1 MNALDSH
8 MAADLGQ
15 PAPPG
20 LEPLVEALKSQ
31 LGTSLRAVVLY
42 GSTRR
47 NDDARDGLVDLMA
60 VVTDYRS
67 AHARRLPAIVNRL
80 LPPNVYYLEA
90 GAPPAR
96 VRCKWILVS
105 RRTLDQRMRG
115 GLDGYFWA
123 RFTQPCRCVWAADDS
138 ALVELAEWRAAAAAH
153 FARRAVGIGPGS
165 LTAAGFW
172 RRAIAASYACELR
185 PEPPDAAERLVARDP
200 AFWETLSR
208 ELLPRI
214 RDIECS
220 DEGGYRVR
228 PTRRRR
234 FGGWIEWRARRIW
247 SKSLNL
253 LRLLKATGTFA
264 NGVDYLCWK
273 IERHSGVRIEPTER
287 MRRHPRRAAAG
298 LMWKMWRSGA
308 LK

>member
-1 MNALDSH
+1 

-15 PAPPG
+15 HPPTG
-20 LEPLVEALKSQ
+20 LDPLVDALKTQLGEALC
-31 LGTSLRAVVLY
+31 AIVLY

-47 NDDARDGLVDLMA
+47 NDDVRDGLVDLMA

-67 AHARRLPAIVNRL
+67 AHARRLPTLLNRM

-90 GAPPAR
+90 GGESAR

-105 RRTLDQRMRG
+105 RRTLNRRMRG

-123 RFTQPCRCVWAADDS
+123 RFTQPCRCVWAVDDS
-138 ALVELAEWRAAAAAH
+138 ARAELAALRAAAATH
-153 FARRAVGIGPGS
+153 FARRAVGIGPAR

-172 RRAIAASYACELR
+172 RRAIAATYACELR
-185 PEPPDAAERLVARDP
+185 PEPPEAAERLVARDP
-200 AFWETLSR
+200 AFWETLSD

-214 RDIECS
+214 GEVERD
-220 DEGGYRVR
+220 DEFAYRLQPNRVR
-228 PTRRRR
+228 RI
-234 FGGWIEWRARRIW
+234 GAWIEWRARRVW

-253 LRLLKATGTFA
+253 ARLLKATGTFA

-287 MRRHPRRAAAG
+287 MRRHPRRTAAG